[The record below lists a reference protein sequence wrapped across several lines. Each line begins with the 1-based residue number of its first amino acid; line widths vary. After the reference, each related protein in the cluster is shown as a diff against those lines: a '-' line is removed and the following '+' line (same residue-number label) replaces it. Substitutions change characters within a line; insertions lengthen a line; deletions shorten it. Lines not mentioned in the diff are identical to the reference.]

1 MSINIRLM
9 NENDVDDVLEIEKK
23 SFSTPW
29 SKEAFEMEMNNKLAN
44 YVVIEVDDNIIGYG
58 GIWLIIDEGHI
69 TNVAIDPH
77 YRGKGYSNHL
87 VKGIIDLCLDNNI
100 DRMTLEVRKS
110 NVVAQNLY
118 KKFGF
123 EECGIR
129 PGYYADTKEDAIIMW
144 CNVNK

>member
-9 NENDVDDVLEIEKK
+9 NENDVDDILEIEKK

-29 SKEAFEMEMNNKLAN
+29 SKEAFEMEMENKLAK
-44 YVVIEVDDNIIGYG
+44 YVVIEVDGKIIGYG
-58 GIWLIIDEGHI
+58 GIWLILDEGHI
-69 TNVAIDPH
+69 TNVAIDP
-77 YRGKGYSNHL
+77 YFRGKGYSNHL
-87 VKGIIDLCLDNNI
+87 VKGIIDLCLTNNI

-118 KKFGF
+118 KKYGF

-129 PGYYADTKEDAIIMW
+129 PGYYADNKEDAVIMW
-144 CNVNK
+144 CNIKK